1 MKKPELTLCHVQR
14 FGESRLWG
22 PVHYKAII
30 LCIIDIDCRLRISLS
45 YHIASIR
52 LGIAALLALHL
63 TSSPAPIEYASY
75 DRQ

>member
-1 MKKPELTLCHVQR
+1 MPRAEI
-14 FGESRLWG
+14 WG
-22 PVHYKAII
+22 ISALGARP
-30 LCIIDIDCRLRISLS
+30 LQSNNPCIIDIDCRLRISLS